1 MAVILQKKQIASI
14 VNEAT
19 KQTLGTD
26 VDILTDSLDAQGV
39 IDNGIQIDNAN
50 AYKNFLENL
59 LVQVAKYIYVERTY
73 TGSAPDILR
82 DNFEYGQLIVKVRTD
97 LDEAQDNQS
106 YMLVD
111 GGSYDDN
118 VYEANDVHTKI
129 FKESQTFE
137 VRKCITNKQIKNA
150 FTNATELGSF
160 ISMLFTYV
168 ENSLTLKMERL
179 IYMMLSN
186 ACAETILSNDT
197 NRAVNLLAL
206 YKVLNPSTTLTEADC
221 FYDKE
226 FLRFAYATIK
236 DYTEM
241 IKGEATIFNEE
252 GNSVFTPKDLQ
263 HLVVYSKFAQN
274 MKTYLQS
281 DTYHKDLVDGLRY
294 QEIDHWQFRG
304 VDDETRTCIA
314 FDKTSKG
321 NSFRQSYILGIL
333 FDHDALG
340 VCQDNPSVETHY
352 VKSAQFTKYWYKRE
366 TMYFTDFGENIICF
380 YVSD

>member
-39 IDNGIQIDNAN
+39 IDNGIAIDNAN

-59 LVQVAKYIYVERTY
+59 LVQVSKYIYVERKY
-73 TGSAPDILR
+73 TGSAPNILR

-97 LDEAQDNQS
+97 LDDAQDNQS
-106 YMLVD
+106 YQLVD

-118 VYEANDVHTKI
+118 IYEANEVHTKI

-137 VRKCITNKQIKNA
+137 VRKCITNRQIRNA

-179 IYMMLSN
+179 IYMMISN
-186 ACAETILSNDT
+186 ACAETILSGDS
-197 NRAVNLLAL
+197 NRAVNVLAK
-206 YKVLNPSTTLTEADC
+206 YKVLNPSTPLTAATC

-226 FLRFAYATIK
+226 FLRYFYSVVK
-236 DYTEM
+236 DYTMM
-241 IKGEATIFNEE
+241 IEGEATIFNEE
-252 GNSVFTPKDLQ
+252 GNSVFTPKDAQ
-263 HLVVYSKFAQN
+263 HLVVYSKLAQN
-274 MKTYLQS
+274 MKTFLQS
-281 DTYHKDLVDGLRY
+281 DTYHKDLVDGLQY

-304 VDDETRTCIA
+304 TTDDVRTCIA

-321 NSFRQSYILGIL
+321 NSFRQSYILALL
-333 FDHDALG
+333 FDDMSMG
-340 VCQDNPSVETHY
+340 VAQDNPSTETHY
-352 VKSAQFTKYWYKRE
+352 NRSGQFTKYWFKKE

-380 YVSD
+380 YVAD